1 MLLRVILLGIL
12 FTLIARAF
20 WRLVETVIEGA
31 KGQGPTRI
39 RPAQKLVRDPVC
51 GTYIVPDGSLSVTA
65 GGRVHHFCSETCRSS
80 YVAR

>member
-31 KGQGPTRI
+31 KGRGATQV

-51 GTYIVPDGSLSVTA
+51 GTYVVPEGSLSVTA
-65 GGRVHHFCSETCRSS
+65 DGRVHHFCSEACRSS
-80 YVAR
+80 YAAR